1 MKALLVQKNINDVDC
16 EQYLKQAESRGAG
29 LVAFGELATT
39 GCLYQPRE
47 VDSLDKLL
55 TTLSRYDV
63 RVLIGV
69 PYADGDC
76 LRDSCL
82 YYEKGNYQIY
92 NKINLFEPMNEP
104 SVYRRG
110 DKPGL
115 FETDFGRVGV
125 AICYDLRFDNVFAD
139 LKSGG
144 AGLLFVIAAWPR
156 VRVDAW
162 KQLLMQ
168 RAREHAVRVIGINS
182 VGDDG
187 TNVFG
192 GTSLVVAADGSIL
205 AEADETTETVLK
217 VEL

>member
-1 MKALLVQKNINDVDC
+1 MRALLVQKNIDDVDY
-16 EQYLKQAESRGAG
+16 ERYLKQAESCGAG

-47 VDSLDKLL
+47 VDSLDKMLA
-55 TTLSRYDV
+55 TFARYNV

-69 PYADGDC
+69 PYADGDG

-82 YYEKGNYQIY
+82 YYEKGNYQVY

-104 SVYRRG
+104 SVYLKG
-110 DKPGL
+110 DRPGL
-115 FETDFGRVGV
+115 FDTDFGRVGV

-144 AGLLFVIAAWPR
+144 AGMFFVMAAWPR

-187 TNVFG
+187 TNIFG

-205 AEADETTETVLK
+205 AEADEITETVLE